1 MKLSKEE
8 LQELQSNQQVS
19 NEVIFAIGEL
29 ELQKA
34 GLIDQ
39 FRELSLQQKDLGDQL
54 TKKYGDGKINLN
66 TGEIVP
72 IDSEVSDSSVSS

>member
-1 MKLSKEE
+1 MKLSKKE

-39 FRELSLQQKDLGDQL
+39 FRELSIQQKDLGDQL

>member
-19 NEVIFAIGEL
+19 DEVIFAIGEL

>member
-39 FRELSLQQKDLGDQL
+39 FRELSIQQKDLGDQL

>member
-8 LQELQSNQQVS
+8 LQKLQSNQQVS

-39 FRELSLQQKDLGDQL
+39 FRELSIQQKDLGDQL

-72 IDSEVSDSSVSS
+72 IDSEVSDSSISS

>member
-8 LQELQSNQQVS
+8 LQKLQSNQQVS

-39 FRELSLQQKDLGDQL
+39 FKELSIQQKDLGDQL

-72 IDSEVSDSSVSS
+72 IDSEVSDSSISS